1 MLNTVVRPGIPYFVA
16 MLTRSEE
23 DHLKAI
29 HALLAKG
36 AAVATNDIAA
46 ALGIKASSVP
56 VMLKKL
62 TGKGL
67 LKYAPYHGVRLT
79 AKGSGYA
86 LQLVRKHRLWE
97 TFLVER
103 LGFGWHE
110 VHEVAEQMEHVSN
123 EKLVERLD
131 EYLGFPAFDPHG
143 DPIPDRDGKVR
154 ERPTRRL
161 TSCAQGETVRIA
173 AVSETTDGL
182 LRLLDARGLRIG
194 SQLTIAEVQAFDG
207 SLDLKPKRG
216 PIFTLSKEVA
226 HHLQVEVAG

>member
-1 MLNTVVRPGIPYFVA
+1 

-29 HALLAKG
+29 HARLTQG
-36 AAVATNDIAA
+36 NAVATNDIAA
-46 ALGIKASSVP
+46 ALGIKASSVT

-62 TGKGL
+62 TAKGL
-67 LKYAPYHGVRLT
+67 LKYEPYHGVRLT
-79 AKGSGYA
+79 AKGSAHA

-123 EKLVERLD
+123 AKLVERLD

-143 DPIPDRDGKVR
+143 DPIPDRDGRMR

-161 TSCAQGETVRIA
+161 TSCSKGETVRIA
-173 AVSETTDGL
+173 AVSETTDEL
-182 LRLLDARGLRIG
+182 LRLLDSRGLRIG
-194 SQLTIAEVQAFDG
+194 SHITLIEVHAFDG
-207 SLDLKPKRG
+207 SMDLKPKRG
-216 PIFTLSKEVA
+216 SVFTLSREVA
-226 HHLQVEVAG
+226 HHLQVEMAG